1 MGKLVISW
9 KKPSSESQELPSHT
23 QEEQAEQVLRTTVGK
38 QQKDR
43 LPNDEEEH
51 NLTSIIKRNKG
62 RTPQMQKK
70 QACLQKIESAD
81 QKYRKVIKPSEH
93 RETAWLRSG
102 GTQWCRRNQSFLEEA
117 GTGSLT

>member
-1 MGKLVISW
+1 MVKLVINW

-23 QEEQAEQVLRTTVGK
+23 LESQEEQAEQVLKAAVGK

-43 LPNDEEEH
+43 LPNNEEEH

-70 QACLQKIESAD
+70 HKLAFKRWKMLSRSAE
-81 QKYRKVIKPSEH
+81 R
-93 RETAWLRSG
+93 
-102 GTQWCRRNQSFLEEA
+102 
-117 GTGSLT
+117 